1 MCAENL
7 IVDAGHSSLHSI
19 TFEDLC
25 FHGFGGGWTAIKLEV
40 LNRYLESYNIA
51 LQHKPTVRNP
61 FKRIFID
68 AFAGTGECAIKLDGK
83 TVRINGSAKLA
94 LELSPGFDDH
104 FFVDIKSSHIDAL
117 NKLVEDFPNKKVQV
131 MAGDG
136 NELVEQLVKSINWRK
151 SRAVMLLDPY
161 GMAVKWET
169 LQKIASTQA
178 IDLWYLFPLSAVCRQ
193 AANDYSK
200 VDSGKQ
206 NALTRLFGTG
216 DWEKAFYQEVGQGD
230 LFSLDNSRH
239 DIRRNANVDGI
250 LAYMQGRLKTVFPI
264 VLDPIKLPNDGPALF
279 GLFFISSNPHKKAA
293 DLSKRIAGYI
303 LNMQASGKLRSL
315 PSRLDPK
322 FDVKDL
328 L

>member
-1 MCAENL
+1 MCAENF
-7 IVDAGHSSLHSI
+7 VDETGQSSLPDI
-19 TFEDLC
+19 TFEDIC

-51 LQHKPTVRNP
+51 LQHQPTVQNP

-83 TVRINGSAKLA
+83 TVHINGSAKLA

-104 FFVDIKSSHIDAL
+104 FFVDIKPSHINAL
-117 NKLVEDFPNKKVQV
+117 NKLVENFPDKKVQV

-136 NELVEQLVKSINWRK
+136 NDLVEKLVKSINWRE

-200 VDSGKQ
+200 VDSSKQ
-206 NALTRLFGTG
+206 NSLTRLFGTG
-216 DWEKAFYQEVGQGD
+216 DWEKAFYQDVGQGD
-230 LFSLDNSRH
+230 LFSLDNLSH
-239 DIRRNANVDGI
+239 DIRRNTNVDGI
-250 LAYMQGRLKTVFPI
+250 LTYMQDRLKTVFPV

-279 GLFFISSNPHKKAA
+279 GLFFISSNPRKKAA

-315 PSRLDPK
+315 PSSLNPK
-322 FDVKDL
+322 IGEKDL